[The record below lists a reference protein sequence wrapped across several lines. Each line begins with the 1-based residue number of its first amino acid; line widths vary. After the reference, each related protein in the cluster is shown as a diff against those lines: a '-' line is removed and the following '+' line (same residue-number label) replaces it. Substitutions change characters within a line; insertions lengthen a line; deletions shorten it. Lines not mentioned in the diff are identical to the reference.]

1 MNKLEIKIQKLEDEI
16 FRNKMDF
23 NSTRKGRKD
32 VVAFQDEYFKKQD
45 TLRAEIEKCERQNL
59 LYKDLKE
66 LGILKEY

>member
-45 TLRAEIEKCERQNL
+45 TLRVEIEKCERQNL